1 MYTIIGGGIGGLTT
15 ALAFEKLNINY
26 RVFES
31 APEINEVGAGIWLA
45 PNALQVLEW
54 LGLSD
59 AIRSHGNVIERIQL
73 AKADFSLLSDM
84 DQSWAVEQFGCST
97 IAIHRAELQ
106 RILLKA
112 IPREKVALGKSL
124 EHFKIIDDAKVK
136 LYFSDA
142 SQYDTDFL
150 IGADGIH
157 SCIRKQLYPES
168 ELRYSGQTC
177 WRGIA
182 DTELAPKYAH
192 LAAELWGKQIRFGF
206 SRISKNSVYW
216 FAVALSKAGRTEDK
230 TLRKKKLLGL
240 FSGFH
245 PTVKNIISGTES
257 SKIIRNDIWDL
268 KPIGKWYRDQI
279 CLVGDA
285 AHATTPNMGQGA
297 AQAIEDAYYLAHQI
311 RLQPDHR
318 KAFKNFQSLRFKKV
332 SQIVDRSWNIGK
344 MAHWR
349 FGGGLRNL
357 IMSAIPDA
365 ISRKQMIK
373 LYEIDRLGMLT

>member
-59 AIRSHGNVIERIQL
+59 AIRSYGNVIERIQL

-112 IPREKVALGKSL
+112 IPREKVTLGKSL
-124 EHFKIIDDAKVK
+124 EHFEIIDDAKVK

-157 SCIRKQLYPES
+157 SRIRKQLYPGS

-177 WRGIA
+177 WRGIS
-182 DTELAPKYAH
+182 DNELDPKHIH

-206 SRISKNSVYW
+206 SRINKNSVYW
-216 FAVALSKAGRTEDK
+216 FAVALSKAGQTIDK
-230 TLRKKKLLGL
+230 ALIKEKLLDL

-245 PTVKNIISGTES
+245 STVQDIIASTEN

-268 KPIGKWYRDQI
+268 KPIDKWYRDQI

-311 RLQPDHR
+311 HDQPDQR
-318 KAFKNFQSLRFKKV
+318 KAFKTFHALRFKKV
-332 SQIVDRSWNIGK
+332 SQVVDRSWNIGK

-365 ISRKQMIK
+365 VSRKQMVK
-373 LYEIDRLGMLT
+373 LYEIDRLG